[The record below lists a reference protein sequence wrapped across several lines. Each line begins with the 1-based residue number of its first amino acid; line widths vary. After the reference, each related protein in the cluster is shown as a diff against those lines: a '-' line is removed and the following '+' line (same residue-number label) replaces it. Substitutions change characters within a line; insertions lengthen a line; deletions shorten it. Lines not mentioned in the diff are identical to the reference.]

1 VNASVTGGER
11 FGSSRLRA
19 RFSHPAPSRS
29 DIVTDPHPLF
39 RLVWRLNAL
48 VILGVGLVA
57 GLVAAWA
64 LLQIVRDVVRPRVL
78 DGVMHAPQAERSE
91 VITLGGF
98 DVAPGGRYLV
108 APVQGEQ
115 TGEVSVYSK
124 TSGST
129 RDLVV
134 IDRQTGTV
142 ARVLSRVDRVILT
155 WQYPVA
161 DRATPADP
169 PLLLVTVV
177 DADTDGNGRLDGN
190 DSRTLLGCAP
200 SGQPCTPLLTGVDHV
215 LSLSARADGRVD
227 VATTTA
233 GKTEWRVINPDRT
246 ITDPVPV
253 FPTP

>member
-1 VNASVTGGER
+1 
-11 FGSSRLRA
+11 
-19 RFSHPAPSRS
+19 
-29 DIVTDPHPLF
+29 VTDPHPLF

-57 GLVAAWA
+57 GAVAAWA

-78 DGVMHAPQAERSE
+78 DGVMHAPQAERAE
-91 VITLGGF
+91 IIALGGF
-98 DVAPGGRYLV
+98 EAAPGGRYLV

-134 IDRQTGTV
+134 LDRQTGHV
-142 ARVLSRVDRVILT
+142 ARVLSRTDRVILS

-161 DRATPADP
+161 DRAVPADP
-169 PLLLVTVV
+169 PVLLVTVV

-200 SGQPCTPLLTGVDHV
+200 SGQACTPLLTGIGQI
-215 LSLSARADGRVD
+215 LSLLARADGRVD

-246 ITDPVPV
+246 ITEPVPV